1 MISFV
6 FYFITTCILITLI
19 LPIFFSFSPTDH
31 ESHLLEQCWIPFGI
45 QTLHITQ
52 NGGEFLLEPATT
64 EHSDVDNRAFR
75 MEVPASAISSDS
87 LEVRYGI
94 ILDGP
99 FALPSGYRLA
109 SPVVYVW
116 FDHSKVTKSL
126 KLHIPHWI
134 AGDHGHLEEDVS
146 FVISPHVLPEGEQ
159 MYTFIAIEPECISFY
174 NTFGTVELSGH
185 NSSIGLAMREKIPSS
200 FCASDWEKVE
210 GSNRLLRVAITY
222 NIPYWLK
229 VQCLICMYLDA
240 VYS

>member
-1 MISFV
+1 MW
-6 FYFITTCILITLI
+6 YFSSTED
-19 LPIFFSFSPTDH
+19 PKSY
-31 ESHLLEQCWIPFGI
+31 LLEQCWIPFGI

-52 NGGEFLLEPATT
+52 NGGEYLLEPATP
-64 EHSDVDNRAFR
+64 ERSDVDNRVFR
-75 MEVPASAISSDS
+75 MEVPATAISRDS

-134 AGDHGHLEEDVS
+134 AEDHGHLEEDVS
-146 FVISPHVLPEGEQ
+146 FVISPHVLPERKQ
-159 MYTFIAIEPECISFY
+159 IYRFTAMEPKCTSLHD
-174 NTFGTVELSGH
+174 TFGTVELSGH
-185 NSSIGLAMREKIPSS
+185 CSLIGLAMGDEIPSS
-200 FCASDWEKVE
+200 FCASAWEKVE
-210 GSNRLLRVAITY
+210 GSSRLLRVAIIY

-229 VQCLICMYLDA
+229 VKCLLLCTSIWYTVD
-240 VYS
+240 